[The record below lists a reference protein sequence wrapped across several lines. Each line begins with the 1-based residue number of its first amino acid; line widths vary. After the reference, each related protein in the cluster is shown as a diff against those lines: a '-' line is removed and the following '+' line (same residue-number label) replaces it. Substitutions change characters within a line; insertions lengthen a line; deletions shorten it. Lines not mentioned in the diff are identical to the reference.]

1 MISKKLI
8 KRNFEEYSMLYKINR
23 YRYHICIPEFNY
35 IFCYKYTGK
44 TRDLTPI
51 FIIKLLFRSK
61 NYKISSNKEKYSK
74 NIINM
79 FLYCKLIKNEN

>member
-23 YRYHICIPEFNY
+23 YRYHICILEFNY

-44 TRDLTPI
+44 TRDLAPI
-51 FIIKLLFRSK
+51 FIIKFHLIK
-61 NYKISSNKEKYSK
+61 K
-74 NIINM
+74 NIQKI
-79 FLYCKLIKNEN
+79 

>member
-8 KRNFEEYSMLYKINR
+8 KRNSEEYSMLYKINR

-44 TRDLTPI
+44 TRDLAPI
-51 FIIKLLFRSK
+51 FIIK
-61 NYKISSNKEKYSK
+61 
-74 NIINM
+74 
-79 FLYCKLIKNEN
+79 